1 MCCLFI
7 ISWKTRV
14 PKLWICLL
22 PSIYQLNFQG
32 IWWGRFIVP
41 LLLCGHSEECQQA
54 QLPAGEGS
62 FQIKEVKPQ
71 LRAILHLN
79 QRMLMFQVYVILD
92 GDTGTIHV
100 SFLMTEGV
108 FVVDISK
115 RITENMLRD
124 SNTSSV
130 SWLPSVHLWP
140 PLLGGRCGGKQR
152 MGSRCLLTI
161 C

>member
-7 ISWKTRV
+7 ISWKTHV

-79 QRMLMFQVYVILD
+79 QRMLMFQVHVILEV
-92 GDTGTIHV
+92 TQEQSMYH
-100 SFLMTEGV
+100 F
-108 FVVDISK
+108 
-115 RITENMLRD
+115 
-124 SNTSSV
+124 
-130 SWLPSVHLWP
+130 WWP
-140 PLLGGRCGGKQR
+140 KA
-152 MGSRCLLTI
+152 CLLWTFLKESQRI
-161 C
+161 CWEIQTHHLYPGSPQFTSGHHYWEADVGASKEWDLGVC